1 MIGQDQPDGTVV
13 IPVFNGESGLKRAI
27 ESALQQGSSDWVV
40 LVSDNASTDGTAS
53 VLQEFVDDPR
63 VRVMTQ
69 PFTLPVLEH
78 FAVAT
83 SHVQT
88 GFVCLL
94 GHDDRLDA
102 GILTEAAAL
111 LAQDTEVL
119 GVIPW
124 VVNEVP
130 SGLRGPAFSATDVQR
145 LNESPRAPLRWFF
158 KRRFAAVNVIYG
170 VWRTDFLADALCTE
184 IMQVDLGNPMSDRA
198 IATRLLTAGPLCVTH
213 QGMLV
218 KAVRPSSMSRLNLQQ
233 EFRGFQQVAS
243 VLRQRTDSHP
253 RTVMARLAA
262 LRILAALTGFAAA
275 SRAALSRPSV

>member
-1 MIGQDQPDGTVV
+1 VIGQDQPDGTVV

-88 GFVCLL
+88 
-94 GHDDRLDA
+94 
-102 GILTEAAAL
+102 
-111 LAQDTEVL
+111 AQDTEVL